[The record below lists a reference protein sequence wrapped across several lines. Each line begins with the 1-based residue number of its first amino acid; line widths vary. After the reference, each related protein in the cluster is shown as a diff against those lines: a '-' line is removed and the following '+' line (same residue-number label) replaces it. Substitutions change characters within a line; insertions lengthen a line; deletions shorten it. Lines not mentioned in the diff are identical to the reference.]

1 MISITQTKITDRL
14 ANDQRPFRLFIDV
27 DCGMHR
33 TGIAIGVELER
44 LRNWIETQPGVQFAG
59 LHVYDGHIH
68 DASLAARR
76 EQANLVIDAIKK
88 YVNDRGVPAVIGG
101 GSPTFG
107 CWASET
113 TWQCSPGTTLL
124 WDVGY
129 GRSYPDLE
137 FWISAA
143 LLTRVIS
150 KPTCDLVCLDL
161 GYKAV
166 ASEMPLEQRVT
177 LPELPDAQLVG
188 HSEEHLVVRT
198 SNAAGLSIGD
208 SLLAFPQHICPTVAL
223 HAYATVIRD
232 SEATDETWRV
242 TARDR

>member
-1 MISITQTKITDRL
+1 
-14 ANDQRPFRLFIDV
+14 
-27 DCGMHR
+27 
-33 TGIAIGVELER
+33 
-44 LRNWIETQPGVQFAG
+44 VQFAG

-76 EQANLVIDAIKK
+76 EQAGLVIEAIKK
-88 YVNDRGVPAVIGG
+88 YDHDRGVPTVIGG

-107 CWASET
+107 CWATET

-129 GRSYPDLE
+129 GRSYPELE
-137 FWISAA
+137 FCIAAA

-150 KPTCDLVCLDL
+150 KPTDDLVCLDL

-166 ASEMPLEQRVT
+166 ASEMPLERRVT
-177 LPELPDAQLVG
+177 LPDIPDAQLVA

-198 SNAAGLSIGD
+198 SHAAKLSIGD
-208 SLLAFPQHICPTVAL
+208 SLLAFPTHICPTVAL

-232 SEATDETWRV
+232 GEATDETWRV